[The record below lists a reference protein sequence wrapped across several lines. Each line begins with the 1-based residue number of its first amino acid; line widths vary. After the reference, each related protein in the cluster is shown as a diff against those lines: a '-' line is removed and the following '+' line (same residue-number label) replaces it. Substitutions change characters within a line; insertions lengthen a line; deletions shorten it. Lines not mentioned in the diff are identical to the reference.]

1 MIIFIQ
7 NRMLNVYDSE
17 LLAVTNR
24 TNRIDSFLLKID
36 PLTMQFSNIF
46 RIDSNLSIVMDW
58 NVYETNISFSQI

>member
-17 LLAVTNR
+17 LLVVTNR

-46 RIDSNLSIVMDW
+46 RIDSNLSIVMD
-58 NVYETNISFSQI
+58 

>member
-7 NRMLNVYDSE
+7 NRMLNVYDSK
-17 LLAVTNR
+17 LLVVTNR